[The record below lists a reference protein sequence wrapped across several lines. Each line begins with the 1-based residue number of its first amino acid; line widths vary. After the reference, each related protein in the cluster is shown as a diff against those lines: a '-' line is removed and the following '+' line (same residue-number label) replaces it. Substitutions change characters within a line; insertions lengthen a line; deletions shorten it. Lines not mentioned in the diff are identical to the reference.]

1 MANNTIILIILSYR
15 KYYSLI
21 VSQTINIDKRE
32 YHDTYQIKMIVSV
45 TLDEMHRY
53 VYRNF
58 NEAQS
63 FHFSPLLKLFLV
75 LFLCR

>member
-1 MANNTIILIILSYR
+1 MII
-15 KYYSLI
+15 
-21 VSQTINIDKRE
+21 
-32 YHDTYQIKMIVSV
+32 SV

-63 FHFSPLLKLFLV
+63 FHFSPLLKLFLFCFFV
-75 LFLCR
+75 DDEKRSFELENTSNVAS